1 MTCIVSFT
9 DSRPNILLE
18 NLSPDTLISE
28 IEKKL
33 SSNIGMHI
41 LLIYN

>member
-9 DSRPNILLE
+9 DSRPNVLLE
-18 NLSPDTLISE
+18 NLSPDTLISD

-33 SSNIGMHI
+33 NNNIGMSFYI
-41 LLIYN
+41 